1 MKQEE
6 FVKGLTYLGLAYG
19 KEFTQL
25 ETKQIYDFLKQYNYE
40 TFTKAIKNIIKTSK
54 FIPKIADLIEEC
66 ENCKSTTKI
75 EVIEF
80 MKDSGYFKLGLIRSN
95 GEQIMLS
102 DEHASRNYLKAI
114 TMIERGIVPDWFQE
128 DINYYYGI
136 MKQEK
141 LAGSS
146 KVLLS

>member
-25 ETKQIYDFLKQYNYE
+25 ETQQMYDFLKEYNYD
-40 TFTKAIKNIIKTSK
+40 TFTKAVKNIIRSSK

-66 ENCKSTTKI
+66 ENCKSSVRI
-75 EVIEF
+75 EVIDYMRE
-80 MKDSGYFKLGLIRSN
+80 SGYFKLSYKP
-95 GEQIMLS
+95 EHQLS
-102 DEHASRNYLKAI
+102 DEHATRNYLKAR
-114 TMIERGIVPDWFQE
+114 TFLQRGIVPDWLQADMNE
-128 DINYYYGI
+128 YYTR

-141 LAGSS
+141 LTASQHQ
-146 KVLLS
+146 LLN